1 MKKKS
6 KRLPARHLSNL
17 LRKDK
22 RSLTRNIATTGKF
35 PFVMAVFDC
44 EQTAAR
50 TDWLES
56 VGGADDTYSK
66 KTADCRRWGIV
77 VWSLAILFFSFS
89 FLHDCP
95 LRLVYKRSH
104 LLTPCRATRLGLPLC
119 RLLLCKS
126 CLSCVK
132 LSIKSCDESI
142 FNKLQR
148 KGFFKSRHVLWQGIR
163 KSY

>member
-1 MKKKS
+1 MKKVS
-6 KRLPARHLSNL
+6 KRLPALHLSNL

-66 KTADCRRWGIV
+66 KTADCRRWGSV
-77 VWSLAILFFSFS
+77 V
-89 FLHDCP
+89 
-95 LRLVYKRSH
+95 
-104 LLTPCRATRLGLPLC
+104 
-119 RLLLCKS
+119 
-126 CLSCVK
+126 
-132 LSIKSCDESI
+132 
-142 FNKLQR
+142 
-148 KGFFKSRHVLWQGIR
+148 
-163 KSY
+163 